1 MSFASKIIPIG
12 NHFDSAS
19 ERELL
24 AAEVELGMPLP
35 VPFRELQLK
44 YGRCT
49 FDGDAIVPRVSGPP
63 LDIFVLF
70 GCKGEANNCVTDFR
84 AHPEFVA
91 EGLLPIADDIFNNR
105 YVWSA
110 TTGQVSFVDYTG
122 GLGMVT
128 VAESLEQFFER
139 IEVLPDE

>member
-1 MSFASKIIPIG
+1 MSFALKVIPIG
-12 NHFDSAS
+12 SDFDGAS
-19 ERELL
+19 EHEVL
-24 AAEVELGMPLP
+24 AAESAIGMPLP
-35 VPFRELQLK
+35 AAFRELQLK

-49 FDGDAIVPRVSGPP
+49 FDGNASVSPASGPP

-70 GCKGEANNCVTDFR
+70 GCKGKANNCVTDFH

-91 EGLLPIADDIFNNR
+91 QRLLPIADDIFNNR
-105 YVWSA
+105 YVWNA
-110 TTGQVSFVDYTG
+110 ATGQVSFVDYTG

-128 VAESLEQFFER
+128 VAESLEQFLES

>member
-1 MSFASKIIPIG
+1 MSFASKIIPIS

-63 LDIFVLF
+63 LDIVVLL
-70 GCKGEANNCVTDFR
+70 GCKREANNCVTDFR

-105 YVWSA
+105 YVWSV